1 MEGSQSGQA
10 KILKVV
16 EKNWL
21 SSEWKSKIQW
31 LIAEQVFDDSFLT
44 LAYKKRGEKALEM
57 ARGFQKKDVLCMWI
71 LGELLP
77 VKKES
82 LYVLN
87 YLHYRLNPTFANFE
101 NKMLQQKVNTLTYAI
116 NNLDGQELIQ
126 AGSYRYHALKIAK
139 ELEFKVLKLDELQH
153 EKVSGKLLR
162 MYTEARAERN
172 NYKSMLN
179 KSLHVIY
186 ENRFTKGMLHKMME
200 MLETVKIRW
209 SYIAPYLFT
218 RRNKRVKRN
227 GNMFKNA
234 LNKLGKYIKDKH
246 SGFILQ
252 EELTMLES
260 MNLKEQGLQW
270 SGIAATI
277 IYKDEKLKKIYE
289 KLDLNAKYQGMKM
302 ILAGTQEL
310 ETIQEIRLKIK
321 SNIKENMKLLSSTS
335 STSSLPNIN
344 LSAIQNDEEEWE
356 EMEEEE
362 DLNQTNHS
370 RTRKLMQ
377 AFK

>member
-10 KILKVV
+10 KVLKLV

-31 LIAEQVFDDSFLT
+31 LIAEQIYDESFLT
-44 LAYKKRGEKALEM
+44 LTYKKRGEKVLEKS
-57 ARGFQKKDVLCMWI
+57 RGFQKKDVLCLWI

-77 VKKES
+77 VKKET
-82 LYVLN
+82 LYILN
-87 YLHYRLNPTFANFE
+87 YLHYRLNPDFANFE
-101 NKMLQQKVNTLTYAI
+101 NKILQQKVNTLTYAI

-126 AGSYRYHALKIAK
+126 AGSYRYHAQNVTK
-139 ELEFKVLKLDELQH
+139 ELESKLVQIEEMHL

-200 MLETVKIRW
+200 MLETIKIRW
-209 SYIAPYLFT
+209 SYLAPYLFT
-218 RRNKRVKRN
+218 RRNKRVLRN

-234 LNKLGKYIKDKH
+234 LNKLGEYIKAKH

-260 MNLKEQGLQW
+260 MHLKEQGLQW
-270 SGIAATI
+270 SGMAAEI
-277 IYKDEKLKKIYE
+277 IFKDPKLKKIYE
-289 KLDLNAKYQGMKM
+289 GLDLNAKYQGMKM
-302 ILAGTQEL
+302 ILSGTQEL

-344 LSAIQNDEEEWE
+344 LSAIQNEDEWE
-356 EMEEEE
+356 EIEEDE

-370 RTRKLMQ
+370 KTRKLIQ

>member
-1 MEGSQSGQA
+1 MEGTPSGQA
-10 KILKVV
+10 KVLNLI

-31 LIAEQVFDDSFLT
+31 LIAEQIYDDSFLT
-44 LAYKKRGEKALEM
+44 LTYKKRGEKVLEKS
-57 ARGFQKKDVLCMWI
+57 RGFQKKDCLCLWI

-77 VKKES
+77 MKKET

-101 NKMLQQKVNTLTYAI
+101 NKLLQQKVNTLAYAI
-116 NNLDGQELIQ
+116 NNLDGKELIQ
-126 AGSYRYHALKIAK
+126 AGSYRYHAQNVAK
-139 ELEFKVLKLDELQH
+139 ELEEKLIQVEEMHL

-162 MYTEARAERN
+162 MYTETKEERN

-186 ENRFTKGMLHKMME
+186 ENKFTKGMLHKMME
-200 MLETVKIRW
+200 MMETIKIRW
-209 SYIAPYLFT
+209 SHLAPYLFT
-218 RRNKRVKRN
+218 RRDKRILRN
-227 GNMFKNA
+227 GNMLKSSI
-234 LNKLGKYIKDKH
+234 NKLGNYIKAKH

-260 MNLKEQGLQW
+260 MHIKEQGLQW
-270 SGIAATI
+270 SGIAADI
-277 IYKDEKLKKIYE
+277 ILKDPKLKKMYE
-289 KLDLNAKYQGMKM
+289 SLDLNAKYQGMKM
-302 ILAGTQEL
+302 ILQGTQEL

-321 SNIKENMKLLSSTS
+321 SNIKENVKLLSSTS
-335 STSSLPNIN
+335 SSSSLPNIN
-344 LSAIQNDEEEWE
+344 LSAIQNDEEWE
-356 EMEEEE
+356 EVEEEE

-370 RTRKLMQ
+370 KTRKLIQ

>member
-1 MEGSQSGQA
+1 
-10 KILKVV
+10 
-16 EKNWL
+16 
-21 SSEWKSKIQW
+21 
-31 LIAEQVFDDSFLT
+31 
-44 LAYKKRGEKALEM
+44 
-57 ARGFQKKDVLCMWI
+57 
-71 LGELLP
+71 
-77 VKKES
+77 
-82 LYVLN
+82 
-87 YLHYRLNPTFANFE
+87 
-101 NKMLQQKVNTLTYAI
+101 
-116 NNLDGQELIQ
+116 
-126 AGSYRYHALKIAK
+126 
-139 ELEFKVLKLDELQH
+139 
-153 EKVSGKLLR
+153 
-162 MYTEARAERN
+162 
-172 NYKSMLN
+172 
-179 KSLHVIY
+179 
-186 ENRFTKGMLHKMME
+186 
-200 MLETVKIRW
+200 
-209 SYIAPYLFT
+209 
-218 RRNKRVKRN
+218 
-227 GNMFKNA
+227 MFKNA